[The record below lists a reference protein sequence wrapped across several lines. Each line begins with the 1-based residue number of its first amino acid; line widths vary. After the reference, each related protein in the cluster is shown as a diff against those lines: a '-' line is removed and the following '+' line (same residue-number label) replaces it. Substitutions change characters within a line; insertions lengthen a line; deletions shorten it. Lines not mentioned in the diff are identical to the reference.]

1 MLADSGSILI
11 LLNSIVPSL
20 RTSHPRAPSIVQNR
34 NVLRRTRARQRL
46 HEGVHICDFLVRKHC
61 RGISRHVV
69 GGITQL
75 SFKSVERHVGFGK
88 AWRRTVEGAALPGTA
103 VAGEAPVGEIEALAV
118 PGIAWR
124 SVLGLQQGRSTKIG
138 RSRRKRAFEIFHCE
152 SPQRGSVTT
161 STTAGSP
168 RLTTATARASA
179 PARSFGSTIGP
190 SP

>member
-1 MLADSGSILI
+1 MVADSGSVLI

-46 HEGVHICDFLVRKHC
+46 HEGVHICDFLVREHC

-69 GGITQL
+69 GGITHL
-75 SFKSVERHVGFGK
+75 SFKSVERHVGLGK

-103 VAGEAPVGEIEALAV
+103 VAGETSVGEIEALAIH
-118 PGIAWR
+118 GIAR
-124 SVLGLQQGRSTKIG
+124 RNLLGLQRGRSTQAERG
-138 RSRRKRAFEIFHCE
+138 RGKRRDGEALEMFHCE

-168 RLTTATARASA
+168 RLTTSTARA
-179 PARSFGSTIGP
+179 I
-190 SP
+190 